1 MKFISVFN
9 DVLGPVMRGPSSSHT
24 AGAYRIGRMVRDLLA
39 EDPRRSGR
47 RFTLVV
53 PSNAAWE
60 KAMMDFSK
68 AYNTIVEGQFP
79 QYVSCQMMIHYSP
92 RFDVLRLSEPGDRAA
107 SHADGRAADD
117 VRGAGGDDDEEPAAD
132 SGHGRGGARLH
143 GARGIQLAQ

>member
-1 MKFISVFN
+1 M
-9 DVLGPVMRGPSSSHT
+9 VLECRIVHCLLSFSHM
-24 AGAYRIGRMVRDLLA
+24 ASLVQQLRMDDLLA

-79 QYVSCQMMIHYSP
+79 QYVN
-92 RFDVLRLSEPGDRAA
+92 RFKLPIKALLTFVFHRA
-107 SHADGRAADD
+107 R
-117 VRGAGGDDDEEPAAD
+117 
-132 SGHGRGGARLH
+132 
-143 GARGIQLAQ
+143 